1 MYSAPIRSLCS
12 LIAAVAA
19 GLTLGWGSPAA
30 AQDNRF
36 AADHYEPAVQ
46 GSRWF
51 ANESL
56 GFRDGAPFHAGV
68 VSSYGERL
76 FVVRDVDGHK
86 IVSPLRNDEVLHLGA
101 SLVLLDY
108 LRLEANFPVH
118 LLTSGRSG
126 AGYRSP
132 DREQGIGDLR
142 FGADVRVLGQDN
154 SPFRLGVGAQFWA
167 PTGDPTIWASDDSW
181 RVRPRVM
188 IAGETKWI
196 LWALQAGMNFR
207 DRRIGTEIGLSG
219 AVGLRAGD
227 RFSVGPEL
235 FLSRNLTQGFL
246 ETATSPFELML
257 GAHLRLTRHLRVGA
271 GISRGFSQAFTDPD
285 YRVLGTLS
293 MIPIV
298 FAPPPSAPRPPPVIL
313 PRPAPVI
320 HDSDHDG
327 VPDDQDAC
335 PGVAG
340 IAQPEPSQNGCPPD
354 TDGDGIND
362 LGDACPTQPG
372 PATDDPATTG
382 CPQAK

>member
-1 MYSAPIRSLCS
+1 M
-12 LIAAVAA
+12 
-19 GLTLGWGSPAA
+19 LTCASPAA

-36 AADHYEPAVQ
+36 AADRYQPAVQ

-56 GFRDGAPFHAGV
+56 GFRGGAPFHAGV

-76 FVVRDVDGHK
+76 FVVRNAGGDR

-108 LRLEANFPVH
+108 LRLDANFPIH
-118 LLTSGRSG
+118 LITSGRSG

-132 DREQGIGDLR
+132 DHEQGIGDLR

-154 SPFRLGVGAQFWA
+154 SAFRLGVGAQFWA
-167 PTGDPTIWASDDSW
+167 PVGDETIWASDDSW

-188 IAGETKWI
+188 IAGDTKWVI
-196 LWALQAGMNFR
+196 WALQGGVNFR
-207 DRRIGTEIGLSG
+207 DRRIGTDIGLSG
-219 AVGLRAGD
+219 AVGLRVGD
-227 RFSVGPEL
+227 RFSVGPE
-235 FLSRNLTQGFL
+235 FFTSRNLTQGFS

-257 GAHLRLTRHLRVGA
+257 GAHLRLTRHVRLGA

-285 YRVLGTLS
+285 YRILGAAEVV
-293 MIPIV
+293 PIV
-298 FAPPPSAPRPPPVIL
+298 FAPPPPPPPPN
-313 PRPAPVI
+313 PRVAPPPPPAI
-320 HDSDHDG
+320 ADSDHDG
-327 VPDDQDAC
+327 VRDDQDAC

-340 IAQPEPSQNGCPPD
+340 IPQPEPSQNGCPPD

-372 PATDDPATTG
+372 PPTDDPATTG